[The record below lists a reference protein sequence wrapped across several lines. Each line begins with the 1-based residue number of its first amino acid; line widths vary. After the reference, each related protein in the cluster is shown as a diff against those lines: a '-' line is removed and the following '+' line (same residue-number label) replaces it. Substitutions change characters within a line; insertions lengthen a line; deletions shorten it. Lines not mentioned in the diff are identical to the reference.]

1 VDGVP
6 STAVIVVHN
15 LVKTFSLP
23 GTTAMVTAL
32 TMPWLEIARGERVAV
47 VGPSGAGKTTLFHI
61 IAGLLQPSQ
70 GEVRVNDVALGT
82 LRERERDRFRATT
95 IGYVFQ
101 AFNLLPAFSAL
112 DNVRLALDVC
122 GRVPRRARR
131 AKARALLH
139 DLGLGTRLHH
149 LPQALS
155 TGEQQRVAVARA
167 LANTPDVLLADE
179 PTAHVDPETREVV
192 LTRLFQ
198 EVAAGKTVL
207 LVATHDH
214 TLLPRFDKV
223 VHLPY
228 TALTSP

>member
-1 VDGVP
+1 VP
-6 STAVIVVHN
+6 STPVIVVRN
-15 LVKTFSLP
+15 LVKMFSLP
-23 GTTAMVTAL
+23 GTTATLTAL

-47 VGPSGAGKTTLFHI
+47 VGPSGSGKTTLFHL

-70 GEVRVNDVALGT
+70 GEVRINDVSLGT
-82 LRERERDRFRATT
+82 LRERERDRFRAKT

-101 AFNLLPAFSAL
+101 SFNLLPAFSAL

-122 GRVPRRARR
+122 GREPRRARR
-131 AKARALLH
+131 DKAHALLH
-139 DLGLGTRLHH
+139 DLGLGARLHH

-167 LANTPDVLLADE
+167 LANAPDVLLADE

-192 LTRLFQ
+192 LARLFQ
-198 EVAAGKTVL
+198 EVATGHAIL

-214 TLLPRFDKV
+214 TLLSRFDKV
-223 VHLPY
+223 VHLPQ
-228 TALTSP
+228 TALAPS

>member
-1 VDGVP
+1 MP
-6 STAVIVVHN
+6 STPVIVVRD

-82 LRERERDRFRATT
+82 LRERERDRFRAKT

-101 AFNLLPAFSAL
+101 SLNLLPAFSAL

-122 GRVPRRARR
+122 GREPRRARR
-131 AKARALLH
+131 AKAGALLD
-139 DLGLGTRLHH
+139 DLGLGARLHH

-155 TGEQQRVAVARA
+155 MGEQQRVAVARA
-167 LANTPDVLLADE
+167 LANAPDVLLADE

-198 EVAAGKTVL
+198 EVATGAKIL

-214 TLLPRFDKV
+214 TLLPRFDTI
-223 VHLPY
+223 VHLPQ
-228 TALTSP
+228 TALTPS

>member
-23 GTTAMVTAL
+23 GTTATLTAL

-47 VGPSGAGKTTLFHI
+47 VGPSGSGKTTLFHI

-112 DNVRLALDVC
+112 D
-122 GRVPRRARR
+122 
-131 AKARALLH
+131 KI
-139 DLGLGTRLHH
+139 
-149 LPQALS
+149 
-155 TGEQQRVAVARA
+155 
-167 LANTPDVLLADE
+167 
-179 PTAHVDPETREVV
+179 
-192 LTRLFQ
+192 
-198 EVAAGKTVL
+198 
-207 LVATHDH
+207 
-214 TLLPRFDKV
+214 
-223 VHLPY
+223 VHLPH
-228 TALTSP
+228 TALTPP

>member
-1 VDGVP
+1 
-6 STAVIVVHN
+6 VI
-15 LVKTFSLP
+15 
-23 GTTAMVTAL
+23 
-32 TMPWLEIARGERVAV
+32 
-47 VGPSGAGKTTLFHI
+47 GPSGSGKTTLFHI

-70 GEVRVNDVALGT
+70 GEVRVNDVSLGT
-82 LRERERDRFRATT
+82 LGERDRDRFRAKT

-101 AFNLLPAFSAL
+101 SFNLLPAFSAL

-122 GRVPRRARR
+122 GREPRRARHD
-131 AKARALLH
+131 KARALLH
-139 DLGLGTRLHH
+139 DLGLGARLQH

-167 LANTPDVLLADE
+167 LANAPDVLLADE

-192 LTRLFQ
+192 LARLFQ
-198 EVAAGKTVL
+198 EVATSNTIL

-223 VHLPY
+223 VHLPQ
-228 TALTSP
+228 TALAPS

>member
-1 VDGVP
+1 MP
-6 STAVIVVHN
+6 STPAIIVRN

-23 GTTAMVTAL
+23 GTTATLTAL
-32 TMPWLEIARGERVAV
+32 TMSWLEIARGERVAV
-47 VGPSGAGKTTLFHI
+47 VGPSGSGKTTLFHL

-70 GEVRVNDVALGT
+70 GEVRVNDVSLGT
-82 LRERERDRFRATT
+82 LRERDRDRFRAKT

-101 AFNLLPAFSAL
+101 SFNLLPAFSAL

-122 GRVPRRARR
+122 GREPRRARR
-131 AKARALLH
+131 DKARTLLH
-139 DLGLGTRLHH
+139 DLGLGARLHH

-167 LANTPDVLLADE
+167 LANAPDVLLADE

-192 LTRLFQ
+192 LARLFQ
-198 EVAAGKTVL
+198 EVATSHTIL

-214 TLLPRFDKV
+214 TLLPRFDKI
-223 VHLPY
+223 VHLPQ
-228 TALTSP
+228 TARTPS

>member
-1 VDGVP
+1 MP
-6 STAVIVVHN
+6 STPVIVVRN

-23 GTTAMVTAL
+23 GTTATLTAL

-47 VGPSGAGKTTLFHI
+47 VGPSGSGKTTLFHL

-70 GEVRVNDVALGT
+70 GEVRVNDVSLGP
-82 LRERERDRFRATT
+82 LRERDRDRFRAKT

-101 AFNLLPAFSAL
+101 SFNLLPAFSAL
-112 DNVRLALDVC
+112 DNVRLALDVS
-122 GRVPRRARR
+122 GREPRHTRR
-131 AKARALLH
+131 AKARALLD
-139 DLGLGTRLHH
+139 DLGLGARLHH

-167 LANTPDVLLADE
+167 LANAPDVLLADE

-192 LTRLFQ
+192 LTRLFR
-198 EVAAGKTVL
+198 EAATGKTVI

-214 TLLPRFDKV
+214 ILLPRFDKI
-223 VHLPY
+223 VHLPHI
-228 TALTSP
+228 ALAPS

>member
-1 VDGVP
+1 
-6 STAVIVVHN
+6 
-15 LVKTFSLP
+15 
-23 GTTAMVTAL
+23 
-32 TMPWLEIARGERVAV
+32 MPWLEIARGERVAV
-47 VGPSGAGKTTLFHI
+47 VGPSGSGKTTLFHL

-82 LRERERDRFRATT
+82 LRERDRDHFRAKT

-101 AFNLLPAFSAL
+101 SFNLLPAFSAL

-122 GRVPRRARR
+122 GREPRRARR
-131 AKARALLH
+131 DKARALLN
-139 DLGLGTRLHH
+139 DLGLGARLHH

-167 LANTPDVLLADE
+167 LANAPDVLLADE

-198 EVAAGKTVL
+198 EVVTGHAIL

-223 VHLPY
+223 VHLPQI
-228 TALTSP
+228 ALTPS

>member
-1 VDGVP
+1 MP
-6 STAVIVVHN
+6 STPVIVVRN

-23 GTTAMVTAL
+23 GTTAMLTAL
-32 TMPWLEIARGERVAV
+32 TLPWLEIARGERVAV
-47 VGPSGAGKTTLFHI
+47 VGPSGSGKTTLFHL

-70 GEVRVNDVALGT
+70 GEVRVNDVSLGT
-82 LRERERDRFRATT
+82 LRERERDRFRAKT

-101 AFNLLPAFSAL
+101 SFNLLPAFSAL

-122 GRVPRRARR
+122 GREPRRARR
-131 AKARALLH
+131 DKARALLH
-139 DLGLGTRLHH
+139 DLGLGARLHH

-167 LANTPDVLLADE
+167 LANAPDVLLADE

-192 LTRLFQ
+192 LARLFH
-198 EVAAGKTVL
+198 EAATSNTIL

-223 VHLPY
+223 VHLPQ
-228 TALTSP
+228 TALAPS

>member
-1 VDGVP
+1 MP
-6 STAVIVVHN
+6 ATPVIVVRN
-15 LVKTFSLP
+15 LVKMFSLP
-23 GTTAMVTAL
+23 GTTATLTAL

-47 VGPSGAGKTTLFHI
+47 IGPSGSGKTTLFHL

-70 GEVRVNDVALGT
+70 GEVRVNDVSLGT
-82 LRERERDRFRATT
+82 LGERDRDRFRAKT

-101 AFNLLPAFSAL
+101 SFNLLPAFSAL

-122 GRVPRRARR
+122 GREPRRARR
-131 AKARALLH
+131 DKARALLH
-139 DLGLGTRLHH
+139 DLGLGSRLQH

-167 LANTPDVLLADE
+167 LANAPDVLLADE

-192 LTRLFQ
+192 LARLFQ
-198 EVAAGKTVL
+198 EVATSNTIL

-223 VHLPY
+223 VHLPQ
-228 TALTSP
+228 TALAPS

>member
-1 VDGVP
+1 
-6 STAVIVVHN
+6 
-15 LVKTFSLP
+15 
-23 GTTAMVTAL
+23 
-32 TMPWLEIARGERVAV
+32 MPWLEITGGERVAV
-47 VGPSGAGKTTLFHI
+47 IGPSGSGKTTLFHL

-70 GEVRVNDVALGT
+70 GEIRVNDVSLGT
-82 LRERERDRFRATT
+82 LSERDRDRFRAKT

-101 AFNLLPAFSAL
+101 SFNLLPAFSAL

-122 GRVPRRARR
+122 GREPRRARR
-131 AKARALLH
+131 DKARALLH
-139 DLGLGTRLHH
+139 DLGLGARLQH

-167 LANTPDVLLADE
+167 LANAPDVLLADE

-198 EVAAGKTVL
+198 EVATSNTIL

-223 VHLPY
+223 VHLPQ
-228 TALTSP
+228 TALSPS

>member
-1 VDGVP
+1 MP

-23 GTTAMVTAL
+23 GTTATLTAL

-47 VGPSGAGKTTLFHI
+47 VGPSGSGKTTLFHI

-112 DNVRLALDVC
+112 D
-122 GRVPRRARR
+122 
-131 AKARALLH
+131 KI
-139 DLGLGTRLHH
+139 
-149 LPQALS
+149 
-155 TGEQQRVAVARA
+155 
-167 LANTPDVLLADE
+167 
-179 PTAHVDPETREVV
+179 
-192 LTRLFQ
+192 
-198 EVAAGKTVL
+198 
-207 LVATHDH
+207 
-214 TLLPRFDKV
+214 
-223 VHLPY
+223 VHLPH
-228 TALTSP
+228 TALTPP

>member
-1 VDGVP
+1 M
-6 STAVIVVHN
+6 
-15 LVKTFSLP
+15 FSLP
-23 GTTAMVTAL
+23 GTTATLTAL
-32 TMPWLEIARGERVAV
+32 AMPWLEITRGERVAV
-47 VGPSGAGKTTLFHI
+47 VGPSGSGKTTLFHL

-70 GEVRVNDVALGT
+70 GEVRINDVSLGT
-82 LRERERDRFRATT
+82 LRERERDRFRAKT

-101 AFNLLPAFSAL
+101 SFNLLPAFSAL

-122 GRVPRRARR
+122 GREPRRARR
-131 AKARALLH
+131 DKARALLH
-139 DLGLGTRLHH
+139 DLGLGGRLHH

-167 LANTPDVLLADE
+167 LANAPDVLLADE

-198 EVAAGKTVL
+198 EVATGHAIL

-223 VHLPY
+223 VHLPQ
-228 TALTSP
+228 TALAPS

>member
-1 VDGVP
+1 MP
-6 STAVIVVHN
+6 STPVIVVRN

-47 VGPSGAGKTTLFHI
+47 VGPSGSGKTTLFHI

-82 LRERERDRFRATT
+82 LRERERDRFRAKT

-101 AFNLLPAFSAL
+101 SFNLLPAFSAL

-122 GRVPRRARR
+122 GREPRRARR

-139 DLGLGTRLHH
+139 DLGLGARLHH

-167 LANTPDVLLADE
+167 LANAPDVLLADE

-198 EVAAGKTVL
+198 EVATGHTIL

-223 VHLPY
+223 VHLPH
-228 TALTSP
+228 TALAPS

>member
-1 VDGVP
+1 MP
-6 STAVIVVHN
+6 STPVIVVRN

-23 GTTAMVTAL
+23 GTTATLTAL
-32 TMPWLEIARGERVAV
+32 TMPWLEITGGERVAV
-47 VGPSGAGKTTLFHI
+47 IGPSGSGKTTLFHL

-70 GEVRVNDVALGT
+70 GEVRVNDVSLGT
-82 LRERERDRFRATT
+82 LGERDRDRFRAKT

-101 AFNLLPAFSAL
+101 SFHLLPAFSAL

-122 GRVPRRARR
+122 GREPRRARR

-139 DLGLGTRLHH
+139 DLGLGARLQH

-167 LANTPDVLLADE
+167 LANAPDVLLADE

-192 LTRLFQ
+192 LARLFQ
-198 EVAAGKTVL
+198 EVVTSNTIL

-223 VHLPY
+223 VHLPQ
-228 TALTSP
+228 TALAPS

>member
-1 VDGVP
+1 MP
-6 STAVIVVHN
+6 STPAIVVRN

-23 GTTAMVTAL
+23 GTTATLTAL

-47 VGPSGAGKTTLFHI
+47 VGPSGSGKTTLFHL

-82 LRERERDRFRATT
+82 LRERDRDRFRAKT

-101 AFNLLPAFSAL
+101 SFNLLPAFSAL

-122 GRVPRRARR
+122 GREPRRARR
-131 AKARALLH
+131 DKARTLLH
-139 DLGLGTRLHH
+139 DLGLGARLHH

-198 EVAAGKTVL
+198 EVATGHTIL

-223 VHLPY
+223 VHLPH
-228 TALTSP
+228 TARAPS

>member
-1 VDGVP
+1 MP
-6 STAVIVVHN
+6 STPVIVVRN

-23 GTTAMVTAL
+23 RTPARLTAL
-32 TMPWLEIARGERVAV
+32 TIPRLEIARGERVAV
-47 VGPSGAGKTTLFHI
+47 IGPSGSGKTTLFHI

-70 GEVRVNDVALGT
+70 GEVRVNDVSLGT
-82 LRERERDRFRATT
+82 LHERDRDRFRART

-101 AFNLLPAFSAL
+101 VFNLLPAFSAL

-122 GRVPRRARR
+122 GREPRRARR
-131 AKARALLH
+131 DKARALLD
-139 DLGLGTRLHH
+139 DLGLGARLHH

-167 LANTPDVLLADE
+167 LANTPHVLLADE

-198 EVAAGKTVL
+198 EVATGNTSL

-214 TLLPRFDKV
+214 TLLPHFDKV
-223 VHLPY
+223 VHLQP
-228 TALTSP
+228 TALAPS